1 MESPNRARLQ
11 TTPWT
16 LLRDLIN
23 ERTGIYFD
31 QNNLDLMIDKLSG
44 LMTERSLDS
53 PTDYYYFLKYDA
65 EATGE
70 WSSVVNAISVRE
82 TYFWREIDQ
91 IRALVDVLVPQL
103 CERFSEPLRIW
114 SAACASGDEPL
125 TIAMALDQNRWFDRH
140 PIEIYASDLSSTA
153 ICLAQRGIYRERA
166 FRNLPSEL
174 RSRYFRRVAEGWEID
189 PHIRRRII

>member
-1 MESPNRARLQ
+1 MEPVDQARLH

-65 EATGE
+65 EAAGE
-70 WSSVVNAISVRE
+70 WANLVNAISVRE
-82 TYFWREIDQ
+82 TYFWREADQ
-91 IRALVDVLVPQL
+91 IRAFVDVLVPQL
-103 CERFSEPLRIW
+103 CRRFAGPLRIW

-125 TIAMALDQNRWFDRH
+125 TIAMALDQSGWFSRH
-140 PIEIYASDLSSTA
+140 PIE
-153 ICLAQRGIYRERA
+153 
-166 FRNLPSEL
+166 
-174 RSRYFRRVAEGWEID
+174 
-189 PHIRRRII
+189 